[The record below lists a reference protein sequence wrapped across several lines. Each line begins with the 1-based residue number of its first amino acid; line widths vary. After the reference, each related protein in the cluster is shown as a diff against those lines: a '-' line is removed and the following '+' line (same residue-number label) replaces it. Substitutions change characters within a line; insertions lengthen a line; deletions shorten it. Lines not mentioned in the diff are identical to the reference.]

1 MHDSPTRFQEVE
13 RILKENEQLHRRAG
27 SLEVENHRL
36 AEDLQAATLKLEWI
50 AAIARD
56 RPQPSR
62 E

>member
-1 MHDSPTRFQEVE
+1 MNDTPNKFKEVE

-36 AEDLQAATLKLEWI
+36 ADDLRAVSLKLEWI
-50 AAIARD
+50 ATIAGE
-56 RPQPSR
+56 RPHPSR

>member
-1 MHDSPTRFQEVE
+1 MHDNPSTFQEVN

-36 AEDLQAATLKLEWI
+36 AEDLQAANLKLEWI
-50 AAIARD
+50 ATIAGD
-56 RPQPSR
+56 RLQPSR